1 MGDSTAPLYALSA
14 AAVTRSLAEKEGYPF
29 APISLLASSVFL
41 CLRQTVSKSS
51 GETEMKE
58 VRPAGSILG
67 GSPQSGVVRAGC
79 AKGNI
84 KGLWQ
89 ECRCSST
96 TKQEQGIIT

>member
-1 MGDSTAPLYALSA
+1 
-14 AAVTRSLAEKEGYPF
+14 
-29 APISLLASSVFL
+29 
-41 CLRQTVSKSS
+41 
-51 GETEMKE
+51 MKE